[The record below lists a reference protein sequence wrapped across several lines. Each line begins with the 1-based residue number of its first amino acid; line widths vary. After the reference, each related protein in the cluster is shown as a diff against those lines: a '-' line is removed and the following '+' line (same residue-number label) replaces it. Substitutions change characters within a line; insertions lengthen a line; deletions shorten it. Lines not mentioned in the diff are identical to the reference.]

1 MGVMLSAGG
10 SLQWYRDSFCQPEK
24 VVGAATGRDP
34 YELICAEAELA
45 PLGSEGCIFLPYLTG
60 ERTPYPDPN
69 ARGVLFGITR
79 RTDRRHVARAV
90 LEGVGY
96 GLADS
101 FKIMEKMKL
110 PITQV
115 RASGGGGRSS
125 LWRQIQADITG
136 YAHVT
141 IQIDEG
147 PALGV
152 ALLAGVGTGV
162 YNSVAQACRTVI
174 EVRESAEPSAEN
186 HAAYEKYHGVYRSLY
201 ANLKRDFAAVA
212 EIVS

>member
-10 SLQWYRDSFCQPEK
+10 SLQWYRDAYCQPEK

-34 YELICAEAELA
+34 YELICEEAKLA
-45 PLGSEGCIFLPYLTG
+45 PVGCEGCIFLPYLTG
-60 ERTPYPDPN
+60 ERTPYPDSN

-90 LEGVGY
+90 LEGVAY
-96 GLADS
+96 GMADS
-101 FKIMEKMKL
+101 FKIMEEMKL
-110 PITQV
+110 PIRQV
-115 RASGGGGRSS
+115 RSSGGGGRSP

-162 YNSVAQACRTVI
+162 YQSVAEACNSVI
-174 EVRESAEPSAEN
+174 EVRDSAEPSSEDHAE
-186 HAAYEKYHGVYRSLY
+186 YEKYHKVYQSLY
-201 ANLKRDFAAVA
+201 RHLKGDFAAVA
-212 EIVS
+212 ELVR

>member
-1 MGVMLSAGG
+1 MPPV
-10 SLQWYRDSFCQPEK
+10 
-24 VVGAATGRDP
+24 
-34 YELICAEAELA
+34 
-45 PLGSEGCIFLPYLTG
+45 GSEGCIFLPYLTG

-101 FKIMEKMKL
+101 FKIMEEMKL
-110 PITQV
+110 PIRQG
-115 RASGGGGRSS
+115 RASGGGGRSK
-125 LWRQIQADITG
+125 LWRQIQSDITG

-141 IQIDEG
+141 INIDEG

-162 YNSVAQACRTVI
+162 YNSVAEACKAVI
-174 EVRESAEPSAEN
+174 QVREAAEPSQEN
-186 HAAYEKYHGVYRSLY
+186 HAVYEKYHKVYSSLY
-201 ANLKRDFAAVA
+201 AHLKGDFATVA
-212 EIVS
+212 ELVG